1 MADSVA
7 KASVA
12 LLARAGVRHAYTVPG
27 ESFLGLLDELE
38 TEQRIALI
46 STRHESGAA
55 FMAEAE
61 AKLTGRPAVA
71 LASRGPGAA
80 NLSIGVHTAMQD
92 QTPMLVILGQVES
105 GELGREAFQEVDL
118 AAFYAPI
125 CKWSAEAR
133 SADEVPSLV
142 AEGLSRALAGRP
154 GPVAISVPADFWAL
168 PYDGPAPEVSLP
180 RAPEEAVVER
190 AAGELARIL
199 DASERPVVIAGA
211 VGRDELR
218 RAAEAHGVGVYVA
231 FRRQDRFAEDHPL
244 FLGHLGLG
252 VPAEVSR
259 SLAEADVVVVAG
271 TRLDAITSQDYAFPR
286 PEQHVVMV
294 GRDLPLPR
302 HSGPTTVLDLDA
314 TAVLAML
321 AGGSGSSLARGDGSS
336 LAEAESSSDG
346 AGSSSFLAGG
356 GSVHSASGGS
366 VRAGGGAPR
375 VVGRGLGVVARRR
388 PGGVGLRS
396 WVEGH
401 AAAVAASVPGDLTA
415 GVGVH
420 PVHVVSTL
428 RRLVPEDTVVT
439 NDAGNFSAFY
449 HRYWGFADGH
459 RQLGP
464 CNGAMG
470 YAVPAAV
477 AAKVNRPL
485 STVVAFVGDGGVL
498 MTGQEIETA
507 VRLDAPI
514 VVVVFRNGLYGT
526 IAMHQAREHGR
537 LAAVDIGELDLAQW
551 ARGLGAIGLTLDRP
565 NDTENVL
572 RTALACG
579 RPCVV
584 DVRTDPDIIAP
595 NRRLSELS

>member
-105 GELGREAFQEVDL
+105 GELGREAFQEVEL

-125 CKWSAEAR
+125 CKWAAEAR
-133 SADEVPSLV
+133 TAEEVPSLI

-168 PYDGPAPEVSLP
+168 PYDEVVPEVSLEP
-180 RAPEEAVVER
+180 APEEAVVER

-199 DASERPVVIAGA
+199 DAAERPVVIAGA

-218 RAAEAHGVGVYVA
+218 RAAEARGLGVYVA
-231 FRRQDRFAEDHPL
+231 FRRQDRFAEDHPS

-252 VPAEVSR
+252 MPAEVSR

-271 TRLDAITSQDYAFPR
+271 TRLDAITSQDYTFPR
-286 PEQHVVMV
+286 PEQRLMLV
-294 GRDLPLPR
+294 GRELPAPR
-302 HSGPTTVLDLDA
+302 HEGVTTVLDVDA

-321 AGGSGSSLARGDGSS
+321 AEGPARGRDW
-336 LAEAESSSDG
+336 ARAHEA
-346 AGSSSFLAGG
+346 
-356 GSVHSASGGS
+356 V
-366 VRAGGGAPR
+366 VRAGE
-375 VVGRGLGVVARRR
+375 V
-388 PGGVGLRS
+388 
-396 WVEGH
+396 
-401 AAAVAASVPGDLTA
+401 GDLATA
-415 GVGVH
+415 VGVH
-420 PVHVVSTL
+420 PVQVVSTL

-449 HRYWGFADGH
+449 HRYWRFPATH

-477 AAKVNRPL
+477 AAKVNRPH

-526 IAMHQAREHGR
+526 IAMHQAREHKR

-565 NDTENVL
+565 ADTENVL

-584 DVRTDPDIIAP
+584 DIRTDPDIIAP
-595 NRRLSELS
+595 NRRLSELT